1 MTILENS
8 AAMRMVW
15 NALDQVIRKV
25 LCLVLVFVMGD
36 GGIYYTLIF
45 SLRDL
50 GIGVDPVTFS

>member
-1 MTILENS
+1 MTIPKNS

-15 NALDQVIRKV
+15 NGLDQVIRKV

-36 GGIYYTLIF
+36 RDICYALIF

-50 GIGVDPVTFS
+50 GIGVVP

>member
-36 GGIYYTLIF
+36 GGICYALIF
-45 SLRDL
+45 SLRGL
-50 GIGVDPVTFS
+50 GIGVVPVTFS